1 MAKVLQL
8 NPASAKQDKIQK
20 EGKPLVIV
28 PEAERLTFDG
38 YSFGRD
44 FSFKFREL
52 IATNVVT
59 MDRKGRKVA
68 KRELAYYVRQETGN
82 TVCRAEV
89 AATIESAVEEYVDGF
104 FDSLELKNAELCFSM
119 MTKMIKRI
127 EDEVWNVK
135 RIVQ

>member
-1 MAKVLQL
+1 M
-8 NPASAKQDKIQK
+8 
-20 EGKPLVIV
+20 VIV
-28 PEAERLTFDG
+28 PEPEQLTFDG
-38 YSFGRD
+38 YSFGRN

-59 MDRKGRKVA
+59 MDSKGRKVA
-68 KRELAYYVRQETGN
+68 KRELADYVRQETGN
-82 TVCRAEV
+82 MMCRAEV
-89 AATIESAVEEYVDGF
+89 AETIESAVSEYVDGF
-104 FDSLELKNAELCFSM
+104 MDNLEKKNAQLCFSL